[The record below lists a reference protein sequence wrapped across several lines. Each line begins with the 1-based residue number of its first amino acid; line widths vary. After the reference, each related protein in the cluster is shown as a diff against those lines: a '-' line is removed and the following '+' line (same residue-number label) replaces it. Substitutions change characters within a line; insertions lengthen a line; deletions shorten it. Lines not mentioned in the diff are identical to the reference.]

1 MKTLLI
7 NPLFIFIFLLSVTL
21 SAQAR
26 GRSFER
32 IKAHKMTYIVEN
44 SSLSPEEETLFW
56 EIFGAS
62 EDTLYKIIY
71 RKKKAIKSHLKEN
84 CSSLTSEE
92 IKAKIERLDQLENE
106 KVQATI
112 NRNKALLNKL
122 PSKKV
127 LEILTASDQF
137 SKEMYHRR
145 KKGDKSEE
153 RKNSN

>member
-1 MKTLLI
+1 
-7 NPLFIFIFLLSVTL
+7 
-21 SAQAR
+21 
-26 GRSFER
+26 
-32 IKAHKMTYIVEN
+32 MTYIVEN

-84 CSSLTSEE
+84 HSSLTSEE

-106 KVQATI
+106 KVQAII

-145 KKGDKSEE
+145 KKGDK
-153 RKNSN
+153 K